1 MNHKR
6 FIRFNNF
13 LDRLLDIA
21 RQLGSPRFEAQA
33 LMYEGKLDRA
43 EGRPDEAIKTLE
55 SALEMSGEVGHGF
68 AGPRIVGEMARNLV
82 ETEAKRAAL
91 AQGERM
97 LEAGSV
103 SHNHFF
109 FYPDAIEVS
118 FDICDWDGAERYAA
132 ALEDFTRFE
141 PLPWCNF
148 FNHPRAGVGGV
159 AAGPTGA
166 AFDVRD
172 SAPVPRGRA
181 RQHRDRVARP

>member
-1 MNHKR
+1 
-6 FIRFNNF
+6 
-13 LDRLLDIA
+13 
-21 RQLGSPRFEAQA
+21 
-33 LMYEGKLDRA
+33 MYEGKLDRA

-118 FDICDWDGAERYAA
+118 FEPLMHDDPATPDV
-132 ALEDFTRFE
+132 ALEGLTE
-141 PLPWCNF
+141 
-148 FNHPRAGVGGV
+148 
-159 AAGPTGA
+159 
-166 AFDVRD
+166 
-172 SAPVPRGRA
+172 
-181 RQHRDRVARP
+181 